1 MRLMLA
7 IRVFFA
13 VLFNASVAGRVGV
26 AMELPDAER
35 PEAEKTPRRAPAP
48 QPPKTPVRSDAIT
61 LLATLQREARFV
73 DLVHESLDQYADEQ
87 VGAAARDVIRDCRT
101 VLDRLFALQ
110 AVVNDEEGAELEVP
124 AGFDTGRYRMTGNVA
139 GDPPFCGRLVH
150 HGWQATKC
158 ELPTWSG
165 SREASRIVAPVE
177 VEL

>member
-13 VLFNASVAGRVGV
+13 VVLHSSIADRIRAAIDS
-26 AMELPDAER
+26 PDTEQ
-35 PEAEKTPRRAPAP
+35 PEPKKEKPAP
-48 QPPKTPVRSDAIT
+48 TKQPPKEPVRSDAIT
-61 LLATLQREARFV
+61 LLAALQREARFI
-73 DLVHESLDQYADEQ
+73 DLTQESLDQYADEQ

-101 VLDRLFALQ
+101 VLDRLFALK
-110 AVVNDEEGAELEVP
+110 AVVDDEEGAELEVP
-124 AGFDTGRYRMTGNVA
+124 AGFDTGRYRMTGNVT
-139 GDPPFCGRLVH
+139 GDPPFRGQLVH

-158 ELPTWSG
+158 ELPSWSG

>member
-13 VLFNASVAGRVGV
+13 VLFNASAAGRIRA
-26 AMELPDAER
+26 AMDSSDAQR
-35 PEAEKTPRRAPAP
+35 PEAEKTTPRAPVP
-48 QPPKTPVRSDAIT
+48 QTPKTPVRSDAIT

-73 DLVHESLDQYADEQ
+73 DLTQESLDQYADEQ

-110 AVVNDEEGAELEVP
+110 PVLNDEEGAELEVP

-139 GDPPFCGRLVH
+139 GDPPFRGSLVH
-150 HGWQATKC
+150 HGWEATKC

-165 SREASRIVAPVE
+165 SREASRVVAPVE